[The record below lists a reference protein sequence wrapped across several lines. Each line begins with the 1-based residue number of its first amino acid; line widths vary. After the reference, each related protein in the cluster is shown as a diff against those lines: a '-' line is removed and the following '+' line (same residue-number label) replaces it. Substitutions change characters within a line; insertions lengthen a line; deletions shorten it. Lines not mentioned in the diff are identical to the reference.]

1 MKLNADTIIDIELY
15 QSKPEAWTCHY
26 LCIFGQAGPKEWS
39 GLRGGPETSQSGGG
53 VKNLHSG
60 KILIGAG
67 RDPGAGR
74 DTILMYRGSP
84 SDQPQHSANN
94 RSSYIAAARVALYC
108 CPSFLCNTI
117 VLCFQNPVFWFRSTW
132 SSLKEKVPKWLCF
145 EQCCMVDILIH

>member
-15 QSKPEAWTCHY
+15 QSKPEAWRRHY

-39 GLRGGPETSQSGGG
+39 DLRGGPETSQSGGG

-74 DTILMYRGSP
+74 DTILMYRGNLWP
-84 SDQPQHSANN
+84 TA
-94 RSSYIAAARVALYC
+94 
-108 CPSFLCNTI
+108 T
-117 VLCFQNPVFWFRSTW
+117 FR
-132 SSLKEKVPKWLCF
+132 K
-145 EQCCMVDILIH
+145 